1 VSDIRCP
8 HCGNEAPRETF
19 ESAFE
24 VLGAYMNQPVI
35 KCKKC
40 GAVLM
45 ETGRFRKKWFQLQGE
60 RAELMEANLSEA
72 RNRFQAGLQDE

>member
-1 VSDIRCP
+1 MD
-8 HCGNEAPRETF
+8 
-19 ESAFE
+19 
-24 VLGAYMNQPVI
+24 QPVI

-60 RAELMEANLSEA
+60 RAEMMETNLSEA
-72 RNRFQAGLQDE
+72 RTRFQAGHQDE